1 MVAEIMKFKYSNFL
15 IYISN
20 CDVFTEPG
28 KGGTMQGDVILD
40 CKGLSCP
47 MPILKLA
54 MAFKKLE
61 VGKVIEMY
69 GTDPG
74 SKDDVPA
81 WCTKTGHTLL
91 EIVEAEDGFTF
102 FIRCEK

>member
-1 MVAEIMKFKYSNFL
+1 MQS
-15 IYISN
+15 
-20 CDVFTEPG
+20 DV
-28 KGGTMQGDVILD
+28 VLD

-54 MAFKKLE
+54 MAIKKLD
-61 VGKVIEMY
+61 VGKVIELW

-81 WCTKTGHTLL
+81 WCERTGHSLL
-91 EIVEAEDGFTF
+91 EVAEVDDGFTF
-102 FIRCEK
+102 FIRREK